1 MEYTVQE
8 LARLAGITA
17 RTIRYYDEI
26 DLLKPA
32 RINSSGYRIYGPKEV
47 DRLQQIL
54 FYRELE
60 VSLDKIRE
68 ILNSP
73 LFDELKALREHRR
86 KLLERKCRLE
96 LLIANLDRTIISK
109 ERGIT
114 MSDQEKFEG
123 FKERMIADNER
134 KYGKEIREKYGDET
148 VDRSYRRLKDMTQE
162 EYEEMARIE
171 EKLMETLQ
179 AAFET
184 GNPAGE
190 LARQAAELH
199 RQWLSFYWDSY
210 SEEAHAGLAEMYVAD
225 ERFKSYYDQGQPGRA
240 EFLRDAICIYTGKEK
255 K

>member
-1 MEYTVQE
+1 
-8 LARLAGITA
+8 
-17 RTIRYYDEI
+17 
-26 DLLKPA
+26 
-32 RINSSGYRIYGPKEV
+32 
-47 DRLQQIL
+47 
-54 FYRELE
+54 
-60 VSLDKIRE
+60 
-68 ILNSP
+68 
-73 LFDELKALREHRR
+73 
-86 KLLERKCRLE
+86 
-96 LLIANLDRTIISK
+96 
-109 ERGIT
+109 
-114 MSDQEKFEG
+114 
-123 FKERMIADNER
+123 
-134 KYGKEIREKYGDET
+134 
-148 VDRSYRRLKDMTQE
+148 MTQE